1 MTLLDLVRPF
11 VPGVLLVGT
20 LVAIGLIA
28 RTARDQ
34 YRRAFPG
41 GLRRRLWDRE
51 EEPHGRR

>member
-1 MTLLDLVRPF
+1 MTLFDLVRPF

-41 GLRRRLWDRE
+41 GLRPRTWDR
-51 EEPHGRR
+51 EEPHGRG